1 MKCDG
6 SGEQLKIKPSEIFG
20 IAGYCIP
27 LAQDQVRLLME
38 LSKAHYSSECVN
50 AGKVGGFLYGWS
62 NRVTFDPTAVC
73 IASHNEL
80 DICLKILELSW
91 MLQETDQDE
100 AMQLSFTLRHLI
112 KLAQTVTKTWRVEV

>member
-1 MKCDG
+1 MSNG
-6 SGEQLKIKPSEIFG
+6 SGEQLKIKPSEIVG
-20 IAGYCIP
+20 IASYHIP
-27 LAQDQVRLLME
+27 LSQDQVRVLMA

-50 AGKVGGFLYGWS
+50 AGEVGGFLYGWS

-80 DICLKILELSW
+80 DICLKILEFSW
-91 MLQETDQDE
+91 MLPETDEDE

-112 KLAQTVTKTWRVEV
+112 NLAQTATKTWRVEV